1 MASIFSGKKLAVT
14 LGGNAAERSIS
25 LESGGNVAQIL
36 EQSGASVLRIDP
48 SETGWLEQL
57 AEAVDAAF
65 VEHDTYT
72 LFARVM
78 RDIAPL

>member
-36 EQSGASVLRIDP
+36 EQSGASVLRLIP
-48 SETGWLEQL
+48 LRPVGWSNWQRHLLSSICCTGR
-57 AEAVDAAF
+57 
-65 VEHDTYT
+65 VERMEPY
-72 LFARVM
+72 RGCSNG
-78 RDIAPL
+78 